1 MTENN
6 PDTDIWYK
14 DKPIKEQVG
23 ERRLR
28 LRERKKESESRS
40 LQVAGRDRTEAEAEV
55 EVKAK
60 VERPA
65 FPFHHPGREKSDF
78 PTPISILV
86 SC

>member
-40 LQVAGRDRTEAEAEV
+40 LQVASRDRTEAEAEV
-55 EVKAK
+55 EEERVLKSKSRK
-60 VERPA
+60 VL
-65 FPFHHPGREKSDF
+65 KSQEF
-78 PTPISILV
+78 GFKIARLR
-86 SC
+86 